1 MKPRLFERELLAGY
15 RLFSTRDPREWKSCL
30 EDLGKLCAEAW
41 RDDLSEEKDRA
52 WAGAHRDEFKQWL
65 DGRPAPPWPML
76 IAAVKRAFLASRA
89 PLEREPTSEAERL
102 ARLDRTHLWKTLTAE
117 DVAQG
122 HGPEALR
129 AFQRGFRLGRC
140 ERAHATKRNIPP
152 VVDPP
157 YSWYRQ
163 QEDASLPGPSAAR
176 ERALAAAWRAN
187 KDREAVQQALRELH
201 ASAWREDVPEEDRV
215 WAEAYRETCT
225 SWVTDHRRDAVAQS
239 AYEAYLQSTD
249 GLLDGEPAR
258 PWPKPWHHDA
268 RPWLAFA
275 ERVEDAPEDES
286 ELATAEAA
294 AREYWDARWREA
306 PRWDSDPAQ
315 THWLAAVRAA
325 RRTSAALASFVPRPW

>member
-1 MKPRLFERELLAGY
+1 MKPRLFEHELLAGY

-41 RDDLSEEKDRA
+41 RDDLSEEKDRT
-52 WAGAHRDEFKQWL
+52 WAGAHRDKFKQWL
-65 DGRPAPPWPML
+65 DGRLAPPWPML

-89 PLEREPTSEAERL
+89 SLEREPTSEAERL
-102 ARLDRTHLWKTLTAE
+102 ARLDRTHLWKTLTAD

-129 AFQRGFRLGRC
+129 AFQRGFRLGR
-140 ERAHATKRNIPP
+140 RRRTGPMKNIPQ

-157 YSWYRQ
+157 IYWGGTLNSVN
-163 QEDASLPGPSAAR
+163 LPGPSAAR
-176 ERALAAAWRAN
+176 NRTLLVQWRDG
-187 KDREAVQQALRELH
+187 KDLEAVKQALRELY
-201 ASAWREDVPEEDRV
+201 ASAWREDVPEEDRA
-215 WAEAYRETCT
+215 WAEAYREMCT
-225 SWVTDHRRDAVAQS
+225 SWVTDHRRGAVAQS
-239 AYEAYLQSTD
+239 AYEAYLQNSD
-249 GLLDGEPAR
+249 GILDGEPAP
-258 PWPKPWHHDA
+258 PWPGRWHHDA

-306 PRWDSDPAQ
+306 PPWYSDPAQ